1 MPLGLWLALPVLS
14 DGAPLPSRID
24 EKRSEIAKK
33 KQRERALTSTISG
46 YTSQIDRLQG
56 DITDLQTRQV
66 RIQADLDA
74 KREELARIQADLRR
88 ERIRLAR
95 LRAKLAAAKD
105 ALADRLVEIY
115 KADEPDV
122 VTVILEAD
130 GFEDLITR
138 AEFVQRVGD
147 RDELI
152 IDRVKTAKAE
162 SERAEAK
169 LDRLDERQRR
179 VTAEVDRQL
188 REVAAIKAR
197 LIDRRADYQAVKDRK
212 LQSLVSTQTDRR
224 ELEGHL
230 ASLER
235 EQASI
240 QARLANAG
248 GGGGSSSG
256 SGSSGGSAAPVPAGP
271 VQQGSGSMIWPVN
284 GTFSSPFGMRW
295 GRLHAGVDLAAPEGT
310 PIRAAD
316 SGRVVLAAYT
326 GGYGNYTCISHSAS
340 LSTCYGHQSRYATSA
355 GASVSKG
362 QVIGYVGNTGNS
374 FGAHLHFEVRVN
386 GNPVDPMGYLLSSV
400 REAEPRAGS
409 SISPTRR
416 RPWWP

>member
-1 MPLGLWLALPVLS
+1 MRLRRVLILFVAMPLALWLALPVLS
-14 DGAPLPSRID
+14 DGAPLSSRID
-24 EKRSEIAKK
+24 EKRREIARKQ
-33 KQRERALTSTISG
+33 QRERALTSTISG
-46 YTSQIDRLQG
+46 YSSRIDRLQG
-56 DITDLQTRQV
+56 EITVLQTREV

-74 KREELARIQADLRR
+74 KRAELARIQGELRR

-95 LRAKLAAAKD
+95 LRARLAAAKD

-147 RDELI
+147 QDGRI
-152 IDRVKTAKAE
+152 IDRVRTAKSE
-162 SERAEAK
+162 SEQAEAR
-169 LDRLDERQRR
+169 LDRLEDRQRR
-179 VTAEVDRQL
+179 VTAEVDRRLEEVTTIKGQL
-188 REVAAIKAR
+188 V
-197 LIDRRADYQAVKDRK
+197 DRRVDYQAVKDRK
-212 LQSLVSTQTDRR
+212 LRVLVSTRTDRQD
-224 ELEGHL
+224 LEGHL
-230 ASLER
+230 VSLER
-235 EQASI
+235 EQAAI
-240 QARLANAG
+240 QARLAQASQAG
-248 GGGGSSSG
+248 GGGG
-256 SGSSGGSAAPVPAGP
+256 GGGGGGAAPPAPAPAGP
-271 VQQGSGSMIWPVN
+271 VRQGSGAFIWPVD
-284 GTFSSPFGMRW
+284 GTFTSPFGMRW
-295 GRLHAGVDLAAPEGT
+295 GRLHAGIDIAAAEGT

-326 GGYGNYTCISHSAS
+326 GGYGNYTCVSHSAS

-386 GNPVDPMGYLLSSV
+386 GTPVDPMGYL
-400 REAEPRAGS
+400 
-409 SISPTRR
+409 
-416 RPWWP
+416 

>member
-1 MPLGLWLALPVLS
+1 MRLRRVLILFVAMPLGLWLALPVLS
-14 DGAPLPSRID
+14 DGAPLSSRID
-24 EKRSEIAKK
+24 EQRREIAKK
-33 KQRERALTSTISG
+33 KHRERALTSTISG
-46 YTSQIDRLQG
+46 YSDRIDRLQG
-56 DITDLQTRQV
+56 EITVLQTREV

-74 KREELARIQADLRR
+74 KRAELARIQGDLRR
-88 ERIRLAR
+88 ERIRLTR

-147 RDELI
+147 QDGRI
-152 IDRVKTAKAE
+152 IDRVRTAKAE
-162 SERAEAK
+162 SEQAEA
-169 LDRLDERQRR
+169 RLGRLEDRQRR
-179 VTAEVDRQL
+179 VTAEVDRRLKEVTTIKGQL
-188 REVAAIKAR
+188 V
-197 LIDRRADYQAVKDRK
+197 DRREDYQAVKDRK
-212 LQSLVSTQTDRR
+212 LRVLVSTRTDRQG
-224 ELEGHL
+224 LEGHL

-235 EQASI
+235 EQAAI
-240 QARLANAG
+240 QAQLAQASSG
-248 GGGGSSSG
+248 GGGG
-256 SGSSGGSAAPVPAGP
+256 GGGGGAAPAAPAAPAPAGP
-271 VQQGSGSMIWPVN
+271 VRQGSGTFIWPVS
-284 GTFSSPFGMRW
+284 GTLTSPFGYRW
-295 GRLHAGVDLAAPEGT
+295 GRLHAGVDIGAAEGT
-310 PIRAAD
+310 PIHAAD

-386 GNPVDPMGYLLSSV
+386 GNPVDPMGYL
-400 REAEPRAGS
+400 
-409 SISPTRR
+409 
-416 RPWWP
+416 

>member
-1 MPLGLWLALPVLS
+1 MRLRRVLILFVAMPLALWLALPVLS
-14 DGAPLPSRID
+14 DGAPLSSRID
-24 EKRSEIAKK
+24 EKRREIARKK
-33 KQRERALTSTISG
+33 HRERALTSTISG
-46 YTSQIDRLQG
+46 YSSRIDRLQG
-56 DITDLQTRQV
+56 EITVLQTREV

-74 KREELARIQADLRR
+74 KRAELARIQGELRR

-95 LRAKLAAAKD
+95 LRARLAAAKD

-147 RDELI
+147 QDGRI
-152 IDRVKTAKAE
+152 IDRVRTAKSE
-162 SERAEAK
+162 SERAEAR
-169 LDRLDERQRR
+169 LDRLEDRQRR
-179 VTAEVDRQL
+179 VTAEVDRRLEEVTTIKGQL
-188 REVAAIKAR
+188 V
-197 LIDRRADYQAVKDRK
+197 DRRVDYQAVKDRK
-212 LQSLVSTQTDRR
+212 LRVLVSTRTDRQD
-224 ELEGHL
+224 LEGHL
-230 ASLER
+230 VSLER
-235 EQASI
+235 EQAAI
-240 QARLANAG
+240 QARLAQASQAG
-248 GGGGSSSG
+248 GGGG
-256 SGSSGGSAAPVPAGP
+256 GGGGGGAAPPAPAPAGP
-271 VQQGSGSMIWPVN
+271 VRQGSGAFIWPVD
-284 GTFSSPFGMRW
+284 GTFTSPFGMRW
-295 GRLHAGVDLAAPEGT
+295 GRLHAGIDIAAAEGT

-326 GGYGNYTCISHSAS
+326 GGYGNYTCVSHSAS

-386 GNPVDPMGYLLSSV
+386 GTPVDPMGYL
-400 REAEPRAGS
+400 
-409 SISPTRR
+409 
-416 RPWWP
+416 